1 VPEQFSRG
9 TIGVLVGL
17 AALLAGGILIGSR
30 LVGSAPDATP
40 SASFSTSPPTR
51 TGPVALVPVDA
62 PDAGSP
68 SCAALLRQLPASFT
82 SAGKVMRRAPIAE
95 PAPPAVAA
103 WSTGTS
109 DPVVLRC
116 GLSRPPELVPTSSLT
131 EVSGVR
137 WLPITGDGLATWY
150 TADRAV
156 YVALTIP
163 DATGTGAVQGVSETI
178 ASVLAPVGR

>member
-17 AALLAGGILIGSR
+17 AALLAAGILIGAR
-30 LVGSAPDATP
+30 VVGSAPDA
-40 SASFSTSPPTR
+40 SPPPPSGTPPPRR

-68 SCAALLRQLPASFT
+68 SCAALLQHLPAALT

-95 PAPPAVAA
+95 PAPQAVAA
-103 WSTGTS
+103 WSTGAG

-137 WLPITGDGLATWY
+137 WLPVTGAGLATWY
-150 TADRAV
+150 TTDREV

-178 ASVLAPVGR
+178 ASVLPPVNR

>member
-1 VPEQFSRG
+1 
-9 TIGVLVGL
+9 
-17 AALLAGGILIGSR
+17 
-30 LVGSAPDATP
+30 
-40 SASFSTSPPTR
+40 
-51 TGPVALVPVDA
+51 VALVPVEA

-68 SCAALLRQLPASFT
+68 NCATLLAKLPASLT
-82 SAGKVMRRAPIAE
+82 SAGKVLRRAPIAE

-103 WSTGTS
+103 WSTGFG

-137 WLPITGDGLATWY
+137 WLPISGDGLATWY
-150 TADRAV
+150 TTDRAV

-163 DATGTGAVQGVSETI
+163 DATGTGAVQGVSEMI
-178 ASVLAPVGR
+178 ASVLPSVGR